1 MEKALNKIA
10 NIISDMSWRID
21 SNDEA
26 MSFLRGYLIALMDN
40 KEITR
45 DEYIMLLRFFNN
57 LIKDKKFIAK

>member
-10 NIISDMSWRID
+10 DIISDMSWRID

-26 MSFLRGYLIALMDN
+26 MAFLRGYLIALMEN

-45 DEYIMLLRFFNN
+45 DEYITLLRFFNN